1 MIRALSLPLA
11 ALLLAG
17 AVVAQAAGVRTAP
30 MLANT
35 CAGCHGTNG
44 VSAGE
49 FMPSIAGL
57 DKGYLYTVMSDYKS
71 GLRPSTIM
79 GRIMKGYTEQEIWAI
94 SGFYSVQ
101 PWTPAERQPKAQPKA
116 KLVRTGKEI
125 HDRLCETC
133 HNDGGRE
140 QDDESPRLAGQWA
153 GYTRYT
159 LTQCRSQG
167 ERCRPAKMGTR
178 VKGLSDA
185 QIEALASFY
194 ESEK

>member
-1 MIRALSLPLA
+1 MIRIPRLPLA
-11 ALLLAG
+11 VALLAG
-17 AVVAQAAGVRTAP
+17 AVVAQAEGVRTAP

-44 VSAGE
+44 ASAGE
-49 FMPSIAGL
+49 FMPSIAGM
-57 DKGYLYTVMSDYKS
+57 DKGYLYAVLSDYKS

-94 SGFYSVQ
+94 AGFYSVR
-101 PWTPAERQPKAQPKA
+101 PWTSADRQPKA
-116 KLVRTGKEI
+116 KLVRAGKEI

-159 LTQCRSQG
+159 LAQCRSLG
-167 ERCRPAKMGTR
+167 ARCRPAKMGTR
-178 VKGLSDA
+178 VMDLTDA

>member
-1 MIRALSLPLA
+1 MTRARR
-11 ALLLAG
+11 LLLAATLLASG
-17 AVVAQAAGVRTAP
+17 AGAHAAGIRTAS

-35 CAGCHGTNG
+35 CAGCHGTHG
-44 VSAGE
+44 ASAGE
-49 FMPSIAGL
+49 FMPSISGM
-57 DKGYLYTVMSDYKS
+57 DKGYLYSVLSDYKS

-94 SGFYSVQ
+94 AGFFADR
-101 PWTPAERQPKAQPKA
+101 PWTSANRPPKA
-116 KLVRTGKEI
+116 KLVRAGQEI
-125 HDRLCETC
+125 HDRLCESC
-133 HNDGGRE
+133 HDGGGRE

-153 GYTRYT
+153 GYTRYA
-159 LTQCRSQG
+159 LILCRSLG